1 MTKTAA
7 RTACSVEI
15 ASLTS
20 LFETRTLR
28 DLHVEVSD
36 GRVTLSQ
43 VPLDWRIRSAGVN
56 VNTAEPV
63 SSFQIDL
70 PDKSGEASADG
81 SVVITANEF
90 DVATKLASFDGR
102 NLWIEE
108 RNDDVL
114 LEGGGVKWSATKG
127 HPLATSTLQ
136 PVSPDEAET
145 TYRFS
150 NGRWA
155 RRCIGA
161 LHTAAAAV
169 TPNSI
174 ADDRAL
180 VSVVQIHGKQGSRC
194 IRIGAADQF
203 AFAGS
208 MHASSPDDE
217 AATGRLPEG
226 VGPVLVCPMEAAA
239 FARSLTQHNYYTE
252 PRLTV
257 LCANDRVTF
266 RTETPHSGIVR
277 SLTATRGSIPHINAR
292 HGTHH
297 ADSEIVYVSRGTL
310 LRLAQEFSL
319 LRIDAAGQEVVVSDG
334 DGVTGAQVMQA
345 RISRRAAGK
354 PDSEPVVVD
363 SDLLARC
370 LKMCRNGSTVQL
382 GLPAKRSDP
391 LTVSCFS
398 ELWHADVFCAAMP
411 LSVPDLS
418 PRAR

>member
-7 RTACSVEI
+7 RTACSVEM

-28 DLHVEVSD
+28 DLHVEVSG

-43 VPLDWRIRSAGVN
+43 VPLDWRIRSAGVD

-81 SVVITANEF
+81 SVVITVNEF
-90 DVATKLASFDGR
+90 DVATKLAAFDGR

-161 LHTAAAAV
+161 LHTAAVAV

-266 RTETPHSGIVR
+266 RAETPYSGIVR
-277 SLTATRGSIPHINAR
+277 SLTAKRGSIPQINAR
-292 HGTHH
+292 HGDHG
-297 ADSEIVYVSRGTL
+297 ASGEVVNVSRQTL
-310 LRLAQEFSL
+310 LRLTKTFSL
-319 LRIDAAGQEVVVSDG
+319 LRIDATEQGVVASDG
-334 DGVTGAQVMQA
+334 GGVTGEQVAQA
-345 RISRRAAGK
+345 RLSRRSADK
-354 PDSEPVVVD
+354 PDARPVEVD
-363 SDLLARC
+363 SDKLARC
-370 LKMCRNGSTVQL
+370 LKMCRNESTVRL
-382 GLPAKRSDP
+382 GLPAKKSDP
-391 LTVSCFS
+391 LTISCFS
-398 ELWHADVFCAAMP
+398 DLWHAEVFCAVMP
-411 LSVPDLS
+411 LSMPDLD
-418 PRAR
+418 PRER